1 MRLDVARD
9 IVARLAVS
17 RTVTRADYTA
27 LSAFTSLTTTGM
39 FLDNNAVGGGTAGN
53 PDIKPIRSNNFDA
66 NVEWYA
72 IEQDICQRDPFES
85 LRISYTNLRAM
96 GLE

>member
-1 MRLDVARD
+1 
-9 IVARLAVS
+9 S

-53 PDIKPIRSNNFDA
+53 PDLKPIRSNNFDA
-66 NVEWYA
+66 NVEWYFA
-72 IEQDICQRDPFES
+72 PRAFVS
-85 LRISYTNLRAM
+85 AGAFYMRMNSYITN
-96 GLE
+96 GSFTGTYP